1 MAQNLRAEEPQ
12 NGGRSPQVVIGI
24 DVGGSTTKIVGFR
37 SEPDGNRTLI
47 DPLFVR
53 ATDPVTSIYG
63 AFGRFTSENHLSLS
77 DIKRVMMTG
86 AGATYLSEPIYS
98 TDCRNVPE
106 FSGVGLG
113 GLYLSGLDE
122 AIIVSMGTG
131 TALVHAK
138 READGQTSIHYLGGT
153 GVGGGTLVGLSKRML
168 GVDTVE
174 HIEQLCETGDLS
186 KVDLTI
192 RDITRGDIFPMNAN
206 LTAANFGKLSD
217 LAAPEDVALGI
228 ANMVAETIAMIAIFA
243 ARGHGLQNI
252 VLTGNLTRLTP
263 IRRVFMS
270 LQDNFGVHFIIPENA
285 QFGTVIGA
293 ALCEA

>member
-1 MAQNLRAEEPQ
+1 MGGCLWVEGEA
-12 NGGRSPQVVIGI
+12 GGRAP
-24 DVGGSTTKIVGFR
+24 
-37 SEPDGNRTLI
+37 
-47 DPLFVR
+47 
-53 ATDPVTSIYG
+53 
-63 AFGRFTSENHLSLS
+63 GR
-77 DIKRVMMTG
+77 
-86 AGATYLSEPIYS
+86 
-98 TDCRNVPE
+98 C
-106 FSGVGLG
+106 
-113 GLYLSGLDE
+113 
-122 AIIVSMGTG
+122 
-131 TALVHAK
+131 
-138 READGQTSIHYLGGT
+138 LGGT